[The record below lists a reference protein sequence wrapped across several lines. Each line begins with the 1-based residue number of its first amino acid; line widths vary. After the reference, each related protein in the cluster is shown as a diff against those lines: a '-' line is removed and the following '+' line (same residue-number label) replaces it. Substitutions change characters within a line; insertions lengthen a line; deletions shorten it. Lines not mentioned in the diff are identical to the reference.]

1 MSSFQYFTDCKLKTA
16 NCKLKKMNYLKI
28 FAPATVANVSCGF
41 DSLGFAVDAVGDEMT
56 FTKTAEKGVKI
67 TNITGANLT
76 YNIDENAASAVVK
89 KILNEAN
96 ADFGIEL
103 TIHKGF
109 APGSGLGSSAASAA
123 GGAFGANQ
131 LLGTIY
137 SDLEL
142 TKFAMFGEEVAC
154 GSAIA
159 DNVSAAIYGGFV
171 LVRSYNPLEI
181 IKLPVPSELRVVAIH
196 PQIEVK
202 TKDARAV
209 LPTEIPLKD
218 AVTQWAN
225 VGGLISGLYS
235 DNYNL
240 ISNSLVDIIVEPAR
254 KGLIPFFDD
263 VKNAATKAGA
273 LGAGI
278 SGSGPTIFA
287 LCKGDEIAEKVY
299 KSIKESYQNKGID
312 FEMFISKVNL
322 KGIRI
327 IK

>member
-1 MSSFQYFTDCKLKTA
+1 MD
-16 NCKLKKMNYLKI
+16 YLKI

-41 DSLGFAVDAVGDEMT
+41 DSLGFAVDAIGDEMT

-67 TNITGANLT
+67 SNITGANLT
-76 YNIDENAASAVVK
+76 YNVDENAASAVVK
-89 KILNEAN
+89 KILIAAKAN
-96 ADFGIEL
+96 FGIEL

-109 APGSGLGSSAASAA
+109 SPGSGLGRSAASAA
-123 GGAFGANQ
+123 GAAFGTNQ
-131 LLGTIY
+131 LLGNIY
-137 SDLEL
+137 SELEL

-154 GSAIA
+154 GTQIA
-159 DNVSAAIYGGFV
+159 DNVAAAIYGGFV
-171 LVRSYNPLEI
+171 LVRSCNPLEI
-181 IKLPVPSELRVVAIH
+181 VKLPVPSELRVVAIH

-202 TKDARAV
+202 TKDAREV
-209 LPTEIPLKD
+209 LPKEIPLKD

-225 VGGLISGLYS
+225 VGGLISGLYT

-254 KGLIPFFDD
+254 KPLIPFFDD
-263 VKNAATKAGA
+263 VKNSALKAGA

-287 LCKGDEIAEKVY
+287 LCKGDAIAKSVY
-299 KSIKESYQNKGID
+299 KSIEESYKNKGIT
-312 FEMFISKVNL
+312 FEMFISKVNPEGM
-322 KGIRI
+322 KI

>member
-1 MSSFQYFTDCKLKTA
+1 
-16 NCKLKKMNYLKI
+16 MNYLKI

-56 FTKTAEKGVKI
+56 FTKTTEKGVKI

-76 YNIDENAASAVVK
+76 YNVDENAASAVVK

-109 APGSGLGSSAASAA
+109 SPGSGLGSSAASAA
-123 GGAFGANQ
+123 GAAFGANQ
-131 LLGTIY
+131 LLGNIY
-137 SDLEL
+137 SELEL

-154 GSAIA
+154 GTPIA
-159 DNVSAAIYGGFV
+159 DNVSAVVYGGFV
-171 LVRSYNPLEI
+171 LVRSYEPLEI
-181 IKLPVPSELRVVAIH
+181 IKLPVPKELRVVAIH
-196 PQIEVK
+196 PQVTIK
-202 TKDARAV
+202 TKDARDV
-209 LPTEIPLKD
+209 LPTKIELKD

-225 VGGLISGLYS
+225 VGGLISGLYT

-240 ISNSLVDIIVEPAR
+240 ISNSLVDIIVEPHR
-254 KGLIPFFDD
+254 KKLIPFFDD
-263 VKNAATKAGA
+263 VKNSATKAGA

-287 LCKGDEIAEKVY
+287 LCKGNKIAEKVY
-299 KSIKESYQNKGID
+299 NSIKETYKNTGID
-312 FEMFISKVNL
+312 FEMFISKVNPE
-322 KGIRI
+322 GIKI

>member
-1 MSSFQYFTDCKLKTA
+1 
-16 NCKLKKMNYLKI
+16 MNYIKI

-41 DSLGFAVDAVGDEMT
+41 DSLGFAVDAIGDEMT
-56 FTKTAEKGVKI
+56 FTKTPEKGVEI
-67 TNITGANLT
+67 TNITGADLT
-76 YNIDENAASAVVK
+76 YNIDENVASAVIK
-89 KILNEAN
+89 KMLNEAN
-96 ADFGIEL
+96 AAFGISL

-109 APGSGLGSSAASAA
+109 SPGSGLGSSAASAA
-123 GGAFGANQ
+123 GAAFGTNQ
-131 LLGTIY
+131 LLGDIY

-142 TKFAMFGEEVAC
+142 TKFAMFGEKVAC

-159 DNVSAAIYGGFV
+159 DNVAAAIFGGFI
-171 LVRSYNPLEI
+171 LVRSYHPLEI

-196 PQIEVK
+196 PQISIK

-209 LPTEIPLKD
+209 LPKEIALKD

-225 VGGLISGLYS
+225 VGGLISGLYT

-254 KGLIPFFDD
+254 KPLIPFFDD
-263 VKNAATKAGA
+263 IKNSATKAGA

-278 SGSGPTIFA
+278 SGSGPTVFA
-287 LCKGDEIAEKVY
+287 LCEGDIVAKVVY
-299 KSIKESYQNKGID
+299 KSIEESYKNTGIN
-312 FEMFISKVNL
+312 FEMFISKVND
-322 KGIRI
+322 KGIKI

>member
-1 MSSFQYFTDCKLKTA
+1 MD
-16 NCKLKKMNYLKI
+16 YLKI

-41 DSLGFAVDAVGDEMT
+41 DSLGFAVDAIGDEIT

-67 TNITGANLT
+67 TTITGADLT
-76 YNIDENAASAVVK
+76 YDIDKNVASAVVK
-89 KILNEAN
+89 KILNAAN

-109 APGSGLGSSAASAA
+109 SPGSGLGSSAASAA
-123 GGAFGANQ
+123 GAAFGANK
-131 LLGTIY
+131 LVGNRY
-137 SDLEL
+137 SELEL

-154 GSAIA
+154 GSQIA
-159 DNVSAAIYGGFV
+159 DNVAAAIYGGFI

-196 PQIEVK
+196 PQITIK

-209 LPTEIPLKD
+209 LPKKIALKD

-225 VGGLISGLYS
+225 VGGLISGLFT
-235 DNYNL
+235 DNYPL
-240 ISNSLVDIIVEPAR
+240 ISRSLVDIIAEPAR
-254 KGLIPFFDD
+254 KPLIPFFDE
-263 VKNAATKAGA
+263 VKNSALKAGA

-287 LCKGDEIAEKVY
+287 LCEGNEVAKKVY
-299 KSIKESYQNKGID
+299 HSIEESYKNKGID
-312 FEMFISKVNL
+312 FEMFISKVNQE
-322 KGIRI
+322 GIRI
-327 IK
+327 LKNT